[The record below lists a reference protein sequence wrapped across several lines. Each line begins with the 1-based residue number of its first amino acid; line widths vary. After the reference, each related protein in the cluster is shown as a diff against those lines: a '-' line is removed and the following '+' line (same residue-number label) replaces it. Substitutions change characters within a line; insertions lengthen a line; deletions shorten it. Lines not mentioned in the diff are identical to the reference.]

1 MHPLI
6 STAELSAR
14 LGEEKLRIFDCTTF
28 LHLLSEAGQFRIEGG
43 RKAYNEVGHIPGAA
57 LVEL

>member
-14 LGEEKLRIFDCTTF
+14 LGEQKLRIFDCTTF
-28 LHLLSEAGQFRIEGG
+28 LHPLPKWVDSG
-43 RKAYNEVGHIPGAA
+43 RDRP
-57 LVEL
+57 